1 MPAARHWFRLAWVAA
16 ALCALGTLPWLV
28 TATSA
33 GGWSLHAQAV
43 AVAGVFVLLALPVS
57 AYEVA
62 LQLQHF
68 ARPRLQL
75 RVVRILWM
83 VPVYA
88 LNSWFALKYKV
99 RWMDGGRWRER
110 ERQKE
115 RRRERRGGEKK
126 SPSLFSFLSRT
137 NLPPPSARASPS
149 TPCESATRPT
159 SSTTSSCTC
168 GPTWR
173 TSTGTSTPTLPPRTT
188 SPTWAP
194 SRGSSAPG
202 GWARRSSASASRGC
216 WPTSW

>member
-1 MPAARHWFRLAWVAA
+1 MTSRHWFRLAWVAA

-62 LQLQHF
+62 LQLQYF

-99 RWMDGGRWRER
+99 WESGGGGGGGEVKRDRER
-110 ERQKE
+110 EREE
-115 RRRERRGGEKK
+115 RE
-126 SPSLFSFLSRT
+126 
-137 NLPPPSARASPS
+137 
-149 TPCESATRPT
+149 
-159 SSTTSSCTC
+159 
-168 GPTWR
+168 
-173 TSTGTSTPTLPPRTT
+173 
-188 SPTWAP
+188 
-194 SRGSSAPG
+194 
-202 GWARRSSASASRGC
+202 
-216 WPTSW
+216 

>member
-1 MPAARHWFRLAWVAA
+1 MPAARHWFRLAWVAL

-33 GGWSLHAQAV
+33 GGWTLHAQAV

-62 LQLQHF
+62 LQLQYF

-99 RWMDGGRWRER
+99 RVRER
-110 ERQKE
+110 ERRKE
-115 RRRERRGGEKK
+115 RREMREKRQRKEREREG
-126 SPSLFSFLSRT
+126 SLT
-137 NLPPPSARASPS
+137 
-149 TPCESATRPT
+149 
-159 SSTTSSCTC
+159 
-168 GPTWR
+168 
-173 TSTGTSTPTLPPRTT
+173 
-188 SPTWAP
+188 
-194 SRGSSAPG
+194 
-202 GWARRSSASASRGC
+202 
-216 WPTSW
+216 

>member
-1 MPAARHWFRLAWVAA
+1 MLAARHWFRLAWVAA

-28 TATSA
+28 TATTA

-62 LQLQHF
+62 LQLQCF

-99 RWMDGGRWRER
+99 RWRER
-110 ERQKE
+110 GREGERASEEREKE
-115 RRRERRGGEKK
+115 RSRRKRTERKK
-126 SPSLFSFLSRT
+126 ESRSQQ
-137 NLPPPSARASPS
+137 LPK
-149 TPCESATRPT
+149 
-159 SSTTSSCTC
+159 
-168 GPTWR
+168 
-173 TSTGTSTPTLPPRTT
+173 
-188 SPTWAP
+188 
-194 SRGSSAPG
+194 
-202 GWARRSSASASRGC
+202 
-216 WPTSW
+216 